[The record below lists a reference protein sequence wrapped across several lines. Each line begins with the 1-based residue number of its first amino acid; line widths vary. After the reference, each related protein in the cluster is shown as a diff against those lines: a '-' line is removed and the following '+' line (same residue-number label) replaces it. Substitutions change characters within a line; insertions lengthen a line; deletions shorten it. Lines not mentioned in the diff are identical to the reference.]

1 MTSRRLARLH
11 LEGERALLRPHRA
24 DDDRAAFAL
33 LAGRAEI
40 LRWLLWSGPTS
51 VDELREH
58 YRVWHVHDSGRHE
71 LRLAIVER
79 ASGSF
84 AGSMALRVGLGLE
97 LPEHDGATTADIG
110 YWIGTAFQGRGL
122 GRESVGLLAHLA
134 FRHLGTGALH
144 AWVFV
149 GNQPSRRVLEH
160 NGFTLVRTVP
170 RGTIKDGRAIDEWQ
184 FVLLERDWRR
194 LRRDFQPAREEVVWE
209 EEAHPPRSTTPA
221 PGGEGVRSISP
232 GVARASTGS

>member
-1 MTSRRLARLH
+1 MTSRQLARLH
-11 LEGERALLRPHRA
+11 LEGEHVLLRPHRA
-24 DDDRAAFAL
+24 EDDRAAFAL

-58 YRVWHVHDSGRHE
+58 YRTWQVHDTGRQE

-79 ASGSF
+79 AGGLV
-84 AGSMALRVGLGLE
+84 AGSMALRSGLASE
-97 LPEHDGATTADIG
+97 LPGQDGATTADIG
-110 YWIGTAFQGRGL
+110 YWIGTPFQGRGL
-122 GRESVGLLAHLA
+122 GRESIGLLAHLA
-134 FRHLGTGALH
+134 FRHLGTHALH

-149 GNQPSRRVLEH
+149 GNLPSRRVLEH

-194 LRRDFQPAREEVVWE
+194 LRREFRCVRVRAGVSQPG
-209 EEAHPPRSTTPA
+209 PRC
-221 PGGEGVRSISP
+221 
-232 GVARASTGS
+232 